1 LKRAVPFLT
10 LRGKP
15 LTNEVLIKE
24 PEPTEQLRLL

>member
-1 LKRAVPFLT
+1 LT

-15 LTNEVLIKE
+15 LTNEVPVKE

>member
-1 LKRAVPFLT
+1 LT

-15 LTNEVLIKE
+15 LTNEVPIKE